1 MEDQR
6 CSLPLIQRPE
16 TQSSPEKDKRDSDPP
31 RSASF
36 STKSDIEQPKS
47 KDKAAQK
54 QVYDLFTDVIFNTKR

>member
-6 CSLPLIQRPE
+6 CSLPLIQRPGN
-16 TQSSPEKDKRDSDPP
+16 QSSPKKDKHDSDPP

-36 STKSDIEQPKS
+36 GTKADIEQPKS

-54 QVYDLFTDVIFNTKR
+54 QVHDLFTDYNF